1 MKPKETDPHPT
12 SGFEENLKKALTE
25 FLILFLFGEKE
36 HYIGELSPLL
46 EARSHGT
53 LSIVFPYAAIYR
65 ITAAGLRESHPHDIY
80 ITKEAPNYTL
90 NPNG

>member
-1 MKPKETDPHPT
+1 MKSKETDPHPT

-53 LSIVFPYAAIYR
+53 LSIVFPYAAVLR
-65 ITAAGLRESHPHDIY
+65 HHPGGPGPSAGDAGHLSPVF
-80 ITKEAPNYTL
+80 P
-90 NPNG
+90 GCQ